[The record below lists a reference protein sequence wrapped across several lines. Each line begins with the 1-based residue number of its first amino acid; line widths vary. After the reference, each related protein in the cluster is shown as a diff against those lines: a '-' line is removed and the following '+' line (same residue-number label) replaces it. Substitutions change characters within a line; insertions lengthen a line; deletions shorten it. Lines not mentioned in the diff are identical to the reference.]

1 MEFIPAQELIV
12 ARYATK
18 VTRIEDF
25 ADQDVRGWLT
35 INRSARDGNMK
46 RTPWALRILPDYV
59 EEINSNFPQAL
70 IAMDN
75 SRNVGC
81 LNGIALLNSR
91 IKITTLGGLDR
102 PRELYRAIHSGQP
115 GDGITSRLGRGS
127 DAVFFHHHLRR
138 HLRWQSRE
146 ASPFLSATN
155 DLKKAVRIAAI
166 YVAKGFDDVRII
178 RFNTQGPGW
187 DHNLNRMWNPRKLAR
202 MLSPRDD
209 KKYLD
214 NEVLIEHSI
223 PKDSILETY
232 RWQEHKAHLDPSS
245 RTEAR
250 AKAVQLTRDKIK
262 VDRQEK
268 AQKLCEDNSKKAAEE
283 KQTKGKAE
291 AQDKM
296 KPQHDAEESAK
307 KRKANDD
314 EGEESAP
321 VATRLKRFKIGQKM
335 TANSSR

>member
-1 MEFIPAQELIV
+1 MMEFIPARDLIV

-35 INRSARDGNMK
+35 INRSAQDGK

-91 IKITTLGGLDR
+91 IKITTLSGLDR

-115 GDGITSRLGRGS
+115 DDGIKSRLG
-127 DAVFFHHHLRR
+127 
-138 HLRWQSRE
+138 
-146 ASPFLSATN
+146 PTN

-187 DHNLNRMWNPRKLAR
+187 DHNLNRMWNPRELAR

-232 RWQEHKAHLDPSS
+232 RWQEHKAHLDPSG
-245 RTEAR
+245 RTEAH

-283 KQTKGKAE
+283 TQTKGKAE

-296 KPQHDAEESAK
+296 KPQYDAEESEK

-314 EGEESAP
+314 EGEDSTP

>member
-1 MEFIPAQELIV
+1 MDFIPTRDLIV
-12 ARYATK
+12 ARYATE

-35 INRSARDGNMK
+35 INRSARDGR

-59 EEINSNFPQAL
+59 DEINNHFPRAL
-70 IAMDN
+70 TAIEN

-115 GDGITSRLGRGS
+115 DDGIKSRLGRES

-146 ASPFLSATN
+146 ASPFLSATD
-155 DLKKAVRIAAI
+155 DLGKAVRIAAI

-178 RFNTQGPGW
+178 KFNTQGPGW
-187 DHNLNRMWNPRKLAR
+187 DHDVNRMWNPRELAR
-202 MLSPRDD
+202 ILSPRDD
-209 KKYLD
+209 KDYLD
-214 NEVLIEHSI
+214 NEVLVEHSI
-223 PKDSILETY
+223 PKNSIVSTY
-232 RWQEHKAHLDPSS
+232 KWQVHKTHLDPGGWI
-245 RTEAR
+245 EAHAR
-250 AKAVQLTRDKIK
+250 AVQLTRAKIK
-262 VDRQEK
+262 TNRQEK
-268 AQKLCEDNSKKAAEE
+268 ARKLREDKIKKAAEE
-283 KQTKGKAE
+283 TETKGSVE
-291 AQDKM
+291 AQDKLG
-296 KPQHDAEESAK
+296 PQYDGKGSGK

-314 EGEESAP
+314 GGEESSP
-321 VATRLKRFKIGQKM
+321 VATRPKRHKIGEKM
-335 TANSSR
+335 AANSSL